1 MSEELDLIS
10 LCPVWQVPCIREK
23 CVSYEVH
30 SKERFKNLKT
40 GAYIPLDQLNF
51 YSSMSP
57 EQIEE
62 TIERTVTIVRECKK
76 FGKIIQIEQ
85 YSDHLLPV
93 QE

>member
-1 MSEELDLIS
+1 MSEQDLIS
-10 LCPVWQVPCIREK
+10 LCPSWQIPCIREK

-40 GAYIPLDQLNF
+40 GQYIPIDQLGF
-51 YSSMSP
+51 YTLMPP

-62 TIERTVTIVRECKK
+62 TIERFVTIVRECKK
-76 FGKIIQIEQ
+76 FGKIIEIEQ
-85 YSDHLLPV
+85 YSDHLLPT